1 MSSVNKIFLLGNCGQ
16 EPQVKVFDNGDS
28 ITTFSL
34 ATSDQWTDKQ
44 GEKRESTEWFTC
56 VAYRQLA
63 KIAADF
69 VKKGSKVFVEGR
81 IKTRSWEKE
90 GVKQY
95 RTEVVADRVQF
106 GPKGSGSTG
115 GGSTPAASANDNRES
130 ALPDYPEEEIN
141 PEDIPF

>member
-1 MSSVNKIFLLGNCGQ
+1 MSSVNKIFLLGNVGQ
-16 EPQVKVFDNGDS
+16 EPQVKEFDNGDS

-34 ATSDQWTDKQ
+34 ATSDQWKDKS
-44 GEKRESTEWFTC
+44 GELRNATEWHTC

-81 IKTRSWEKE
+81 IKTRSWDNKE

-95 RTEVVADRVQF
+95 RTEVEVLKLLVLDKRGDLAE
-106 GPKGSGSTG
+106 PSASTD
-115 GGSTPAASANDNRES
+115 TP
-130 ALPDYPEEEIN
+130 
-141 PEDIPF
+141 F

>member
-1 MSSVNKIFLLGNCGQ
+1 MSSVNKMFLLGNCGQ

-44 GEKRESTEWFTC
+44 GEKRESTEWHTC

-81 IKTRSWEKE
+81 IKTRSWDNKE

-95 RTEVVADRVQF
+95 RTEVEVLKLLVLDKRGDLVESSA
-106 GPKGSGSTG
+106 STD
-115 GGSTPAASANDNRES
+115 TP
-130 ALPDYPEEEIN
+130 
-141 PEDIPF
+141 F

>member
-16 EPQVKVFDNGDS
+16 EPQIKVFDNGDS

-95 RTEVVADRVQF
+95 RTEVEVLKLLVLDKR
-106 GPKGSGSTG
+106 GELTESTA
-115 GGSTPAASANDNRES
+115 STDT
-130 ALPDYPEEEIN
+130 
-141 PEDIPF
+141 PF

>member
-81 IKTRSWEKE
+81 IKTRSWDNKE

-95 RTEVVADRVQF
+95 RTEVEVLKLLVLDKR
-106 GPKGSGSTG
+106 GELTESTA
-115 GGSTPAASANDNRES
+115 STDT
-130 ALPDYPEEEIN
+130 
-141 PEDIPF
+141 PF

>member
-1 MSSVNKIFLLGNCGQ
+1 MSSVNKVFVLGNVGQ

-81 IKTRSWEKE
+81 IKTRSWDNKE

-95 RTEVVADRVQF
+95 RTEVEVLKLLVLDKRGDLVESSA
-106 GPKGSGSTG
+106 STD
-115 GGSTPAASANDNRES
+115 TP
-130 ALPDYPEEEIN
+130 
-141 PEDIPF
+141 F

>member
-44 GEKRESTEWFTC
+44 GEKRESTEWHTC

-81 IKTRSWEKE
+81 IKTRSWDNKE

-95 RTEVVADRVQF
+95 RTEVEVLKLLVLDKR
-106 GPKGSGSTG
+106 GELTESTA
-115 GGSTPAASANDNRES
+115 STDT
-130 ALPDYPEEEIN
+130 
-141 PEDIPF
+141 PF

>member
-81 IKTRSWEKE
+81 INTRSWEKE

-95 RTEVVADRVQF
+95 RTEVEVLKLLVLDKRGDLVESSA
-106 GPKGSGSTG
+106 STD
-115 GGSTPAASANDNRES
+115 TP
-130 ALPDYPEEEIN
+130 
-141 PEDIPF
+141 F

>member
-95 RTEVVADRVQF
+95 RTEVEVLKLLVLDKRGDLVESSA
-106 GPKGSGSTG
+106 STD
-115 GGSTPAASANDNRES
+115 TP
-130 ALPDYPEEEIN
+130 
-141 PEDIPF
+141 F

>member
-44 GEKRESTEWFTC
+44 GEKRESTEWHTC

-81 IKTRSWEKE
+81 VKTRSWDNKE
-90 GVKQY
+90 GIKQY
-95 RTEVVADRVQF
+95 RTEVEVLKLLVLDKR
-106 GPKGSGSTG
+106 GELTESTA
-115 GGSTPAASANDNRES
+115 STDT
-130 ALPDYPEEEIN
+130 
-141 PEDIPF
+141 PF

>member
-44 GEKRESTEWFTC
+44 GEKRESTEWHTC

-63 KIAADF
+63 KIATDF

-95 RTEVVADRVQF
+95 RTEVEVLKLLVLDKRGDLVESSA
-106 GPKGSGSTG
+106 STD
-115 GGSTPAASANDNRES
+115 TP
-130 ALPDYPEEEIN
+130 
-141 PEDIPF
+141 F

>member
-1 MSSVNKIFLLGNCGQ
+1 MSSVNKIFLLGNVGQ
-16 EPQVKVFDNGDS
+16 EPQVKTFDNGDQ
-28 ITTFSL
+28 ITNFSL
-34 ATSDQWTDKQ
+34 ATSDQWTDKN
-44 GEKRESTEWFTC
+44 GEKKESTEWFTC

-95 RTEVVADRVQF
+95 RTEVEVLKLLVLDKR
-106 GPKGSGSTG
+106 GELTESTA
-115 GGSTPAASANDNRES
+115 STDT
-130 ALPDYPEEEIN
+130 
-141 PEDIPF
+141 PF